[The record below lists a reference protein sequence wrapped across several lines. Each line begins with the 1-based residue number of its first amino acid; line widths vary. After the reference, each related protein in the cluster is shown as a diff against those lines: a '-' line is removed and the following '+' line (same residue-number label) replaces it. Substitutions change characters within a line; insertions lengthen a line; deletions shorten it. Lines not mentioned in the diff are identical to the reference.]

1 MVKNHYFKERKKAKK
16 ERKPVGQPVGAKVQ
30 GWPTNPKTKIL
41 NKSGKKQSGR
51 WATCPGL
58 AVCLVQALRGD
69 RLTWL
74 SFLFWQ
80 IGNLKEQFVEAG
92 GLRQV
97 SPGRGAKRNKRGDSC
112 RGVQPGFGVKPSEK
126 ATGFVRGSERI
137 KEAVS
142 RG

>member
-51 WATCPGL
+51 WGTCPGL

-92 GLRQV
+92 GLKASVARAWSEAEQT
-97 SPGRGAKRNKRGDSC
+97 GRLLPCGATRLWSEAKRKSDWFRA
-112 RGVQPGFGVKPSEK
+112 R
-126 ATGFVRGSERI
+126 
-137 KEAVS
+137 
-142 RG
+142 